1 MCMCVRVCVCMCV
14 CVCVCVCVRARART
28 CVHACV
34 CVCARARARARA
46 CVPVPARVYMRV
58 LSSSS
63 SSFFFF
69 FFQVRKLHDR
79 LRGEETRC
87 GEFQPILFLFHVT
100 KVRHYRH
107 PSAELRYGR
116 GPLCLGH
123 KLLARLMDSVSSK
136 ERVITKIMAHFPWLQ
151 IASAACR

>member
-1 MCMCVRVCVCMCV
+1 MCVCVCVYVCV
-14 CVCVCVCVRARART
+14 CVCVCVCARART

-34 CVCARARARARA
+34 CVCVRARARVCARA
-46 CVPVPARVYMRV
+46 CACVHACA
-58 LSSSS
+58 
-63 SSFFFF
+63 FFFFFLFSF

-116 GPLCLGH
+116 GPLCLDH